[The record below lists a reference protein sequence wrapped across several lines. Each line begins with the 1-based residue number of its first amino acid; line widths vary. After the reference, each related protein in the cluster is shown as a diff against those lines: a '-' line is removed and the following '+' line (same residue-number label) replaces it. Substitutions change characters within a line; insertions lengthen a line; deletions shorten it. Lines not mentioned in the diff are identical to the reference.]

1 MLAMTWPNLQMPE
14 SVELEE
20 SSYSSTFGR
29 FIVQPLERGFGTTI
43 GNALRRVLLSSLP
56 GAAITMIRIDGV
68 HHEFSTI
75 PGVVEDAS
83 EIILNLKEVRFK
95 LINKKPDKVMLELKG
110 PHEFKAGDIQNG
122 TTDFEILN
130 PDHHLATLN
139 KGADLKIELRIGRGH
154 GYVPAEE
161 NKLPDMP
168 IGSIPID
175 AIYTPIKNVSYRVEN
190 MRVQQRI
197 DYEKLIME
205 ITTDGSITPDDALTY
220 AGKILRDHV
229 NLFINFD
236 IKPEIDEEPV
246 EVDEEALRIRK
257 LLKMSVDE
265 LELSVRSY
273 NCLMAANIK
282 TIGDLVRRDEQEMLK
297 FRNFGRKSL
306 QELTQILEEKGLR
319 FGMEVEKYLG
329 NGHE

>member
-1 MLAMTWPNLQMPE
+1 MTWPNLQMPD

-56 GAAITMIRIDGV
+56 GAAITMIKVDGV

-75 PGVVEDAS
+75 PGVVEDVS
-83 EIILNLKEVRFK
+83 EMILNLKEIRFK
-95 LINKKPDKVMLELKG
+95 LINKKPDRVLLELKG

-130 PDHHLATLN
+130 PDHHIATLN
-139 KGADLKIELRIGRGH
+139 KGAEVNLELRIGRGH

-161 NKLPDMP
+161 NKIPDMP
-168 IGSIPID
+168 LGSIPID

-190 MRVQQRI
+190 IRVQQRI

-220 AGKILRDHV
+220 AGKILRDHI

-236 IKPEIDEEPV
+236 IKPEVEEEPAQ
-246 EVDEEALRIRK
+246 VDEEVLRVRK

-319 FGMEVEKYLG
+319 FGMEVEKYLS

>member
-1 MLAMTWPNLQMPE
+1 MTWPNLQMPE

-75 PGVVEDAS
+75 PGVIEDAS

-95 LINKKPDKVMLELKG
+95 LINKKPDRVMLELKG

-139 KGADLKIELRIGRGH
+139 KGADLRIELRIGRGH

-236 IKPEIDEEPV
+236 IKPEVDEEPV

-319 FGMEVEKYLG
+319 FGMEVDKYLG

>member
-1 MLAMTWPNLQMPE
+1 MNWPYLQMPE
-14 SVELEE
+14 SVELEDA
-20 SSYSSTFGR
+20 SYSSTFGR

-56 GAAITMIRIDGV
+56 GAAITMIKIDGV
-68 HHEFSTI
+68 LHEFSSI
-75 PGVVEDAS
+75 PGVVEDVTQ
-83 EIILNLKEVRFK
+83 IILNLKEVRFK
-95 LINKKPDKVMLELKG
+95 LINKKPDKVVLELKG
-110 PHEFKAGDIQNG
+110 AREFRAGDIQNG

-130 PDHHLATLN
+130 PDHHIATLN
-139 KGADLKIELRIGRGH
+139 KGADFKIELRIGRGH

-161 NKLPDMP
+161 NKMPDQP
-168 IGSIPID
+168 IGAIPLD

-190 MRVQQRI
+190 TRVQQRT
-197 DYEKLIME
+197 DYEKLILE
-205 ITTDGSITPDDALTY
+205 ITTDGSITPDDSLTY
-220 AGKILRDHV
+220 AGKILRDHI
-229 NLFINFD
+229 NLFINFE
-236 IKPEIDEEPV
+236 IEPEEEEPV

-257 LLKMSVDE
+257 LLKMPVDE

-319 FGMEVEKYLG
+319 FGMDVDRYLRSE
-329 NGHE
+329 NQ

>member
-1 MLAMTWPNLQMPE
+1 MTWPNLQMPE

-29 FIVQPLERGFGTTI
+29 FIVQPMERGFGTTI

-56 GAAITMIRIDGV
+56 GAAITILKIDGV

-75 PGVVEDAS
+75 PSVVEDVA

-95 LINKKPDKVMLELKG
+95 LINKKPDRVVLDLKG

-130 PDHHLATLN
+130 PDHHIATLN
-139 KGADLKIELRIGRGH
+139 KGADLRVELRIGRGH
-154 GYVPAEE
+154 GYVPAED

-168 IGSIPID
+168 LGSIPID

-205 ITTDGSITPDDALTY
+205 ITTDGSVTPDDALTY
-220 AGKILRDHV
+220 AGKILRDHI

-236 IKPEIDEEPV
+236 IKPEIEDEPV

-319 FGMEVEKYLG
+319 FGMDVEKYLG
-329 NGHE
+329 NGRE

>member
-1 MLAMTWPNLQMPE
+1 MPE

-29 FIVQPLERGFGTTI
+29 FIVQPMERGFGTTI

-56 GAAITMIRIDGV
+56 GAAITILKIDGV

-75 PGVVEDAS
+75 PSVVEDVA

-95 LINKKPDKVMLELKG
+95 LINKKPDRVVLELKG

-130 PDHHLATLN
+130 PDHHIATLN
-139 KGADLKIELRIGRGH
+139 KGADLRVELRIGRGH
-154 GYVPAEE
+154 GYVPAED

-168 IGSIPID
+168 LGSIPID

-205 ITTDGSITPDDALTY
+205 ITTDGSVTPDDALTY
-220 AGKILRDHV
+220 AGKILRDHI

-236 IKPEIDEEPV
+236 IKPEIEEEPV

-319 FGMEVEKYLG
+319 FGMDVEKYLG
-329 NGHE
+329 NGRE

>member
-1 MLAMTWPNLQMPE
+1 MTWPNLQMPE

-75 PGVVEDAS
+75 SGVVEDVS

-95 LINKKPDKVMLELKG
+95 LINKKPDRVLLELKG

-139 KGADLKIELRIGRGH
+139 KGAEVKMELRIGRGH

-161 NKLPDMP
+161 NKIPDMP
-168 IGSIPID
+168 LGSIPID

-197 DYEKLIME
+197 DYEKLVME
-205 ITTDGSITPDDALTY
+205 ITTDGSVTPDDALTY

-319 FGMEVEKYLG
+319 FGMDVEKYLG

>member
-1 MLAMTWPNLQMPE
+1 MTWPNLQMPD

-56 GAAITMIRIDGV
+56 GAAITMIKIDGV

-75 PGVVEDAS
+75 PGVVEDVS

-95 LINKKPDKVMLELKG
+95 LINKKPDRVLLELKG

-130 PDHHLATLN
+130 PDHHVATLN
-139 KGADLKIELRIGRGH
+139 KGAEVNLELRIGRGH

-161 NKLPDMP
+161 NKIPDMP
-168 IGSIPID
+168 LGSIPID

-190 MRVQQRI
+190 IRVQQRI

-220 AGKILRDHV
+220 AGKILRDHI

-236 IKPEIDEEPV
+236 IKPEVEEEPAQ
-246 EVDEEALRIRK
+246 VDEEVLRVRK

-319 FGMEVEKYLG
+319 FGMEVEKYLS

>member
-1 MLAMTWPNLQMPE
+1 MTWPNLQMPE

-56 GAAITMIRIDGV
+56 GAAITMIKVDGV

-95 LINKKPDKVMLELKG
+95 LINKKPDRVLLELKG

-139 KGADLKIELRIGRGH
+139 KGAELRIELRIGRGH

-161 NKLPDMP
+161 NKIPDMP
-168 IGSIPID
+168 LGSIPID

-205 ITTDGSITPDDALTY
+205 ITTDGSVTPDDALTY

-236 IKPEIDEEPV
+236 IKPEVDEEPV

-319 FGMEVEKYLG
+319 FGMDVEKYLG

>member
-1 MLAMTWPNLQMPE
+1 MNWPYLQMPE
-14 SVELEE
+14 SVELEDA
-20 SSYSSTFGR
+20 SYSSTFGR

-56 GAAITMIRIDGV
+56 GAAITMIKIDGV
-68 HHEFSTI
+68 LHEFSSI
-75 PGVVEDAS
+75 PGVVEDVTQ
-83 EIILNLKEVRFK
+83 IILNLKEVRFK
-95 LINKKPDKVMLELKG
+95 LINKKPDRVVLDLKG
-110 PHEFKAGDIQNG
+110 AREFRAGDIQNG

-130 PDHHLATLN
+130 PDHHIATLN
-139 KGADLKIELRIGRGH
+139 KGADFKIELRLGRGH

-161 NKLPDMP
+161 NKMPDQP
-168 IGSIPID
+168 IGAIPLD

-190 MRVQQRI
+190 TRVQQHT
-197 DYEKLIME
+197 DYEKLILE
-205 ITTDGSITPDDALTY
+205 ITTDGSITPDDSLTY
-220 AGKILRDHV
+220 AGKILRDHI
-229 NLFINFD
+229 NLFINFE
-236 IKPEIDEEPV
+236 IEPEEEEPV

-257 LLKMSVDE
+257 LLKMPVDE

-306 QELTQILEEKGLR
+306 QELTEILEEKGLR
-319 FGMEVEKYLG
+319 FGLDVDRYLRSE
-329 NGHE
+329 NQ

>member
-1 MLAMTWPNLQMPE
+1 MTWPNLQMPE
-14 SVELEE
+14 NVELEE

-29 FIVQPLERGFGTTI
+29 FIVQPMERGFGTTI

-56 GAAITMIRIDGV
+56 GAAITMIKVDGV

-95 LINKKPDKVMLELKG
+95 LINKKPDRVLIELKG

-139 KGADLKIELRIGRGH
+139 KGAELRIELRIGRGH

-161 NKLPDMP
+161 NKIPDMP
-168 IGSIPID
+168 LGSIPID

-205 ITTDGSITPDDALTY
+205 ITTDGSVTPDDALTY

-236 IKPEIDEEPV
+236 IKPEVDEEPA
-246 EVDEEALRIRK
+246 EVDEEALRVRK

-306 QELTQILEEKGLR
+306 QELTQILEEKGLH
-319 FGMEVEKYLG
+319 FGMDVEKYLG

>member
-1 MLAMTWPNLQMPE
+1 MTWPNLQMPE
-14 SVELEE
+14 SVELED

-56 GAAITMIRIDGV
+56 GAAITMIKIDGV

-75 PGVVEDAS
+75 AGVVEDAS

-95 LINKKPDKVMLELKG
+95 LINKKPDRVLLELKG

-139 KGADLKIELRIGRGH
+139 KGAEIKIELRIGRGH

-161 NKLPDMP
+161 NKIPDMP
-168 IGSIPID
+168 LGSIPID

-197 DYEKLIME
+197 DYERLIME
-205 ITTDGSITPDDALTY
+205 ITTDGSVTPDDALTY

-236 IKPEIDEEPV
+236 IKPEVDEEPV
-246 EVDEEALRIRK
+246 EIDEEALRIRK

-319 FGMEVEKYLG
+319 FGMDVEKYLG

>member
-1 MLAMTWPNLQMPE
+1 MTWPNLQMPE

-56 GAAITMIRIDGV
+56 GAAITIIKIDGV

-75 PGVVEDAS
+75 PSVVEDVA

-95 LINKKPDKVMLELKG
+95 LINKKPDRVMLELKG

-130 PDHHLATLN
+130 PDHHIATLN
-139 KGADLKIELRIGRGH
+139 KGADLKVELRIGRGH

-161 NKLPDMP
+161 NKLPDMA

-205 ITTDGSITPDDALTY
+205 ITTDGSVTPDDALTY
-220 AGKILRDHV
+220 AGKILRDHI

-236 IKPEIDEEPV
+236 IKPEIEEEPV

-319 FGMEVEKYLG
+319 FGMDVEKYLS
-329 NGHE
+329 NGRE

>member
-1 MLAMTWPNLQMPE
+1 MNWPYLQMPE
-14 SVELEE
+14 SVELEDA
-20 SSYSSTFGR
+20 SYSSTFGR

-56 GAAITMIRIDGV
+56 GAAITMIKIDGV
-68 HHEFSTI
+68 LHEFSAI
-75 PGVVEDAS
+75 PGVVEDVTQ
-83 EIILNLKEVRFK
+83 IILNLKEVRFK
-95 LINKKPDKVMLELKG
+95 LINKKPDKVVLELKG
-110 PHEFKAGDIQNG
+110 AREFRAGDIQNG

-130 PDHHLATLN
+130 PDHHIATLN
-139 KGADLKIELRIGRGH
+139 KGADFKIELRIGRGH

-161 NKLPDMP
+161 NKMPDQP
-168 IGSIPID
+168 IGAIPLD

-190 MRVQQRI
+190 TRVQQRT
-197 DYEKLIME
+197 DYEKLILE
-205 ITTDGSITPDDALTY
+205 ITTDGSITPDDSLTY
-220 AGKILRDHV
+220 AGKILRDHI
-229 NLFINFD
+229 NLFINFE
-236 IKPEIDEEPV
+236 IEPEDEEPV

-257 LLKMSVDE
+257 LLKMPVDE

-306 QELTQILEEKGLR
+306 QELTQILEEKNLR
-319 FGMEVEKYLG
+319 FGMDVDRYLRSE
-329 NGHE
+329 NQ